1 MPVLRVALN
10 VPLDTL
16 FDYLAGES
24 DENDVGLRVCVPF
37 GTKKVTGVILEVC
50 ASSNLP
56 PEKLK
61 SVISIFRDISPLS
74 GELLALFRFCS
85 DYYHHPLG
93 MVVMNGLP
101 GKLRSNKPVSI
112 ETGMR
117 QARFKLTEAGR
128 RVDLSTIPARN
139 TVMHRLQV
147 VLRNEQ
153 LLAIRDARDISP
165 RAVKILKDWMQ
176 KGWLET
182 VTEIHEAHEVHG
194 ELAEKSV
201 PELTPEQSEAVATI
215 TAQFN
220 HFDTWVL
227 HGVTGSGKTE
237 VYLRLITKALA
248 GGAQTLVLIPEIS
261 LTPQLEAVFRERFS
275 TARIV
280 SLHSG
285 LNDTERLIGWLQ
297 AQRGEAHIILGTRLA
312 VFTPLPR
319 LGLIIVDEEQD
330 GSFKQQDGLRYSAR
344 DLAIFRAKQM
354 QIPVVLGSATPSLE
368 TYYNVKIGRYRCLH
382 LRNRAVKDAAL
393 PEVECI
399 DMRLE
404 KPVNGLSAPLIRA
417 IRKCLE
423 QQLQC
428 LIFINRRGYAPVL
441 LCPSCGWSAVCQR
454 CSSRLV
460 VHLQDKRLSCH
471 HCGHLEYFP
480 LACPQC
486 GNQDMIPF
494 GRGTQ
499 RIEEALEAQF
509 PSARILRIDRDS
521 IRRKNA
527 WQMILRSIHHRE
539 VDILVGTQ
547 LLAKGHDFPYLALVG
562 VLGSDRSLFST
573 DFRAG
578 ERLFTQLIQ
587 VAGRAGR
594 ATVAGRVLVQT
605 DFPNHPLYQA
615 LRQHDYNVLA
625 ESILT
630 ERKTAGFPP
639 FVYQALLRAEAHSL
653 SKVMN
658 FLGAAQ
664 NIVKSPPGI
673 EIFDPVPAHMMRLRG
688 MERAHLLV
696 QSRSRRKLQSFLTHW
711 CEQLSDLTKSDVRW
725 ILDVDPIEF

>member
-1 MPVLRVALN
+1 MPILRVALN

-16 FDYLAGES
+16 FDYIAEEA
-24 DENDVGLRVCVPF
+24 DENDIGLCACVPF

-50 ASSNLP
+50 SNSNVP

-61 SVISIFRDISPLS
+61 PVITIFREIPPLS
-74 GELLALFRFCS
+74 SELLALFRFCS

-101 GKLRSNKPVSI
+101 GRLRNNKPVKMKA
-112 ETGMR
+112 GMNNCT
-117 QARFKLTEAGR
+117 QFILTEAGR
-128 RVDLSTIPARN
+128 RVDVSAIPARN
-139 TVMHRLQV
+139 TVMRRLLT

-153 LLAIRDARDISP
+153 LLTIRSAREISP
-165 RAVKILKDWMQ
+165 RAVSILEDWRQ
-176 KGWLET
+176 KGWLEAA
-182 VTEIHEAHEVHG
+182 TEVPEVRSESMG
-194 ELAEKSV
+194 DNV
-201 PELTPEQSEAVATI
+201 PELTSEQSTAVAAI
-215 TAQFN
+215 TKQFN
-220 HFDTWVL
+220 RFDTWVL

-237 VYLRLITKALA
+237 VYLRLIAKVLTE
-248 GGAQTLVLIPEIS
+248 GAQALVLIPEIS
-261 LTPQLEAVFRERFS
+261 LTPQLEAIFRKRF
-275 TARIV
+275 TAVRIV

-285 LNDTERLIGWLQ
+285 LNDTERLSGWLE
-297 AQRGEAHIILGTRLA
+297 AQRGEAGIILGTRLA

-344 DLAIFRAKQM
+344 DLAVFRAM
-354 QIPVVLGSATPSLE
+354 QIRIPVVLGSATPSLE
-368 TYYNVKIGRYRCLH
+368 TYYNVTTGRYRGLR
-382 LRNRAVKDAAL
+382 LRNRAIRDAVL
-393 PEVECI
+393 PKVECI
-399 DMRLE
+399 DMRPE
-404 KPVNGLSAPLIRA
+404 KPVNGLSAPLIHA

-441 LCPSCGWSAVCQR
+441 LCPSCGWAAVCKR

-480 LACPQC
+480 CACPQC

-499 RIEEALEAQF
+499 RIEEALTTQF
-509 PSARILRIDRDS
+509 PLARILRIDRDS
-521 IRRKNA
+521 IRRKNT
-527 WQMILRSIHHRE
+527 WQTILRAIHHRE

-547 LLAKGHDFPYLALVG
+547 LLAKGHDFPNLALVG
-562 VLGSDRSLFST
+562 ILGPDSSLYST

-578 ERLFTQLIQ
+578 ERLFTQLMQ

-594 ATVAGRVLVQT
+594 AAVAGRVLVQT
-605 DFPNHPLYQA
+605 EFPDHPLYQA
-615 LRQHDYNVLA
+615 LRQHDYDVLA
-625 ESILT
+625 ETILK
-630 ERKTAGFPP
+630 EREMAGFPP

-653 SKVMN
+653 SKVMD
-658 FLGAAQ
+658 FLGTAKKIA
-664 NIVKSPPGI
+664 KSPTGI
-673 EIFDPVPAHMMRLRG
+673 EIFDPVPANMMRLKG

-696 QSRSRRKLQSFLTHW
+696 QSRSRKKLQSFLTYW
-711 CEQLSDLTKSDVRW
+711 CGQLNASTKLKVRW
-725 ILDVDPIEF
+725 VLDVDPVEF